1 MEKSKKKHYF
11 SGGYES
17 QIKISLILLIGF
29 LLSLNFISAYSLG
42 KARLAQQNDYNL
54 RMKLALNLIQENIK
68 SNFMYLPDA
77 SYLNDIINQAGVDE
91 IEIFD
96 SLSNQ
101 LIDIRSSRTIPV
113 ENRIINSV
121 TVTGKND
128 RTVYHIFASGVNS
141 EGANLKRL
149 ALFDTIFRIS
159 GLIVGLFVA
168 YFFIRSVLNPY
179 RKIKKE
185 AKKVDLSRIGF
196 DDVDSV
202 EYAVRMFQE
211 VIRELK
217 QKETLLQAMY
227 NSSEKRADSLARY
240 NEYIL
245 GSISSGVII
254 CDNQGII
261 TRFNHAAEKII
272 GFNQQYSQ
280 GRHYSE
286 VFGKKHHIAKIF
298 DEALNNNN
306 TFSRKEFE
314 IPRKNNENLWIGLSS
329 SLISDNSNNKIGA
342 AALLT
347 DLTKI
352 KKLQEISDFTEKMA
366 ALGEMSAGLAHELRN
381 SVAAILG
388 FGKLLKKILPSEKK
402 AASIAQMIISESLA
416 TEEMLSRFLNFTRPL
431 KVVPAK
437 IAIRQLLD
445 ESINMALEMHQD
457 KKINVNVDDR
467 SDGLPINGDPI
478 LLKNALNNLIINA
491 CQAVDKSGKINVR
504 VDYDNRDNQLKI
516 LISDTG
522 RGISKANLPKIFN
535 PFFST
540 RDKGTGLGLSL
551 VQKII
556 TGHLGNIEVESK
568 EGEGAAFTITLPVDL
583 KIEQTDEDSAKQ
595 PEKKSLVPEVFE

>member
-1 MEKSKKKHYF
+1 M
-11 SGGYES
+11 
-17 QIKISLILLIGF
+17 
-29 LLSLNFISAYSLG
+29 
-42 KARLAQQNDYNL
+42 
-54 RMKLALNLIQENIK
+54 
-68 SNFMYLPDA
+68 
-77 SYLNDIINQAGVDE
+77 
-91 IEIFD
+91 
-96 SLSNQ
+96 
-101 LIDIRSSRTIPV
+101 
-113 ENRIINSV
+113 
-121 TVTGKND
+121 
-128 RTVYHIFASGVNS
+128 
-141 EGANLKRL
+141 
-149 ALFDTIFRIS
+149 
-159 GLIVGLFVA
+159 
-168 YFFIRSVLNPY
+168 
-179 RKIKKE
+179 
-185 AKKVDLSRIGF
+185 DLSRIGF

>member
-1 MEKSKKKHYF
+1 
-11 SGGYES
+11 
-17 QIKISLILLIGF
+17 
-29 LLSLNFISAYSLG
+29 
-42 KARLAQQNDYNL
+42 
-54 RMKLALNLIQENIK
+54 
-68 SNFMYLPDA
+68 
-77 SYLNDIINQAGVDE
+77 
-91 IEIFD
+91 
-96 SLSNQ
+96 
-101 LIDIRSSRTIPV
+101 
-113 ENRIINSV
+113 
-121 TVTGKND
+121 
-128 RTVYHIFASGVNS
+128 VY
-141 EGANLKRL
+141 KR
-149 ALFDTIFRIS
+149 
-159 GLIVGLFVA
+159 
-168 YFFIRSVLNPY
+168 
-179 RKIKKE
+179 
-185 AKKVDLSRIGF
+185 
-196 DDVDSV
+196 
-202 EYAVRMFQE
+202 Q
-211 VIRELK
+211 
-217 QKETLLQAMY
+217 
-227 NSSEKRADSLARY
+227 
-240 NEYIL
+240 
-245 GSISSGVII
+245 
-254 CDNQGII
+254 
-261 TRFNHAAEKII
+261 
-272 GFNQQYSQ
+272 
-280 GRHYSE
+280 
-286 VFGKKHHIAKIF
+286 
-298 DEALNNNN
+298 
-306 TFSRKEFE
+306 
-314 IPRKNNENLWIGLSS
+314 
-329 SLISDNSNNKIGA
+329 
-342 AALLT
+342 
-347 DLTKI
+347 
-352 KKLQEISDFTEKMA
+352 
-366 ALGEMSAGLAHELRN
+366 
-381 SVAAILG
+381 AILG